1 MEQGGSDELDIL
13 PLQNKLH
20 DLLGGVSAQML
31 AEDGITVASYMA
43 GTDDTG
49 ASLCSRKVSKW
60 AAAAQD
66 RFTDTIHAPTAAPPA
81 AGLTETQFETA
92 PALLPSAVPQRKPA
106 PRPVPGPLGAAQP
119 AEPAPKLATQR
130 PVKQLLPQP
139 TQMEPPEVLPLLQ
152 EPVVVDTSPALSLRP
167 DQMSASE
174 VSVLATRLGTPEW
187 LKFRSQVAA
196 WLQSIN
202 LGQHAPF
209 VEENKVDGRTPLDLV
224 QVTRPQLSL
233 A

>member
-43 GTDDTG
+43 GTDYTG
-49 ASLCSRKVSKW
+49 ASLCPRKVSKW

-66 RFTDTIHAPTAAPPA
+66 RFAGTIPAPTAVPPA
-81 AGLTETQFETA
+81 AEPTETQFEAA
-92 PALLPSAVPQRKPA
+92 PELLLSAVPQRKPA

-130 PVKQLLPQP
+130 PAEPLLPQP
-139 TQMEPPEVLPLLQ
+139 TQMELPEVLPSSQ
-152 EPVVVDTSPALSLRP
+152 CHEPVVVDASPPLSLQR
-167 DQMSASE
+167 QSE
-174 VSVLATRLGTPEW
+174 VSVLATHLGTPEW

-202 LGQHAPF
+202 LGHYAPF
-209 VEENKVDGRTPLDLV
+209 VEENKVDGRTLLDLV